1 MSEFGMQSIAEI
13 IVHQKLAHNASLP
26 VSTQT
31 RQKRL
36 QNIINILVDHKA
48 SLTQAMDEDFG
59 GRDQTFSLM
68 NDILG
73 SVLSLDHARK
83 KVSLWN
89 RPSKRPTLIPF
100 SWFGAKGEVRYY
112 PNGIIGIL
120 GAWNAPLFT
129 LFAPLSSTL
138 AAGNRAIL
146 KPSET
151 VPRTASLLA
160 KIFSENIDPDI
171 VSIVTGGP
179 EVGADFCAQPF
190 DQIIFTGS
198 AEIGKKVLAAAAPN
212 LTPVILELGGKSPV
226 IISRTADLADAAN
239 KIALGKGSN
248 AGQICISPD
257 TVYVPKDLS
266 VKFTEQLAQAYEKFY
281 GTESMTTSIIN
292 TRHHKRLIE
301 TLSDASKSGAITK
314 KTGCLEGQGRREA
327 LSIVVNADPGSRIRN
342 EEIFGPAVNL
352 LPYENLCDVISD
364 IKSRPEPLA
373 LYYFGKNKHE
383 EQFVFDNLISG
394 GAGTNDV
401 MMHAAMNDAPFGGF
415 GGSGMGSYHGK
426 EGFNAL
432 SHARTHYRAG
442 WWDPREKFG
451 MLPPYSEKLKTMVEK
466 TAQKYRRDT

>member
-1 MSEFGMQSIAEI
+1 MRSIPEI
-13 IVHQKLAHNASLP
+13 IANQKFAHHASLP
-26 VSTQT
+26 VSAQT

-36 QNIINILVDHKA
+36 QNVINLLIDNHAL
-48 SLTQAMDEDFG
+48 LTDAMDEDFG
-59 GRDQTFSLM
+59 GRDKTFSLM
-68 NDILG
+68 NDVLG

-83 KVSLWN
+83 RVPIWM

-100 SWFGAKGEVRYY
+100 SWFGAKGELRYY
-112 PNGIIGIL
+112 PKGVVGIL

-138 AAGNRAIL
+138 AAGNRAVL

-151 VPRTASLLA
+151 VPYTANLLA
-160 KIFSENIDPDI
+160 KLFSENIDPDI

-179 EVGADFCAQPF
+179 SVAAEFCAQPF
-190 DQIIFTGS
+190 NQIVFTGG
-198 AEIGKKVLAAAAPN
+198 AEIGKKVLAAAASN

-226 IISRTADLADAAN
+226 IISDTADLEDAAN

-257 TVYVPKDLS
+257 TIYVPEALVS
-266 VKFTEQLAQAYEKFY
+266 KFTEHLSQAYSKYY
-281 GTESMTTSIIN
+281 GTESMTTSIVN
-292 TRHHKRLIE
+292 SRHHKRLAE
-301 TLSDASKSGAITK
+301 TLRDASKFGAK
-314 KTGCLEGQGRREA
+314 LEKAGWPDGKGRREA
-327 LSIVVNADPGSRIRN
+327 LAIVVDANQDARIRN
-342 EEIFGPAVNL
+342 EEIFGPAISV
-352 LPYENLCDVISD
+352 LPYKHLDEVISD
-364 IKSRPEPLA
+364 IKSRTEPLA
-373 LYYFGKNKHE
+373 LYYFGRNKAE

-432 SHARTHYRAG
+432 CHARTHYRAG
-442 WWDPREKFG
+442 WWDPREKFD
-451 MLPPYSEKLKTMVEK
+451 MLPPYSEKLKAMVEK
-466 TAQKYRRDT
+466 TTQKYRRNI